1 MSSSPSPTRSHVVIV
16 GGGFGGLYAA
26 KALGKKVISVTVVER
41 RNFHLFQPL
50 LYQVATGG
58 LSPGDISSPLRSV
71 LKRHRKTRIVA
82 SEVVDVRPE
91 DNVLVLGSGNE
102 VSYDYLV
109 IATGMVY
116 NYFGH
121 DDWVGKAP
129 SLKTVEDALE
139 IRKRI
144 FAAFE
149 SAERE
154 EDADKRKAWMRFVII
169 GGGPTGVEMAGAIA
183 ELKQTTLRDEFRQI
197 DSRDAEVILIEASDR
212 MLPAYPPGLSARAV
226 RSLERLGATVL
237 TDTRV
242 EDIDEGG
249 GVTISRPGKDEERIE
264 ARTVVW
270 AAGTKATPFADRLAQ
285 QTGTEQDRA
294 GTRASW
300 NKPFLQGYQTR

>member
-1 MSSSPSPTRSHVVIV
+1 MSSQSPPSSSHVVIV
-16 GGGFGGLYAA
+16 VGGFGGLYAA
-26 KALGKKVISVTVVER
+26 KALGKKGVTVTLVDR

-58 LSPGDISSPLRSV
+58 LSPGDIGSPLRSV
-71 LKRHRKTRIVA
+71 LKRHRKTRVVA
-82 SEVVDVRPE
+82 SEAVDVRPE
-91 DNVLVLGSGNE
+91 DNVLVVGSGDE

-109 IATGMVY
+109 IATGTAY

-121 DDWVGKAP
+121 DDWTEKAP
-129 SLKTVEDALE
+129 SLETLEDALE

-154 EDADKRKAWMRFVII
+154 EDADKRRAWMRFVII

-212 MLPAYPPGLSARAV
+212 VLPTYPPGLS
-226 RSLERLGATVL
+226 
-237 TDTRV
+237 
-242 EDIDEGG
+242 I
-249 GVTISRPGKDEERIE
+249 
-264 ARTVVW
+264 
-270 AAGTKATPFADRLAQ
+270 
-285 QTGTEQDRA
+285 
-294 GTRASW
+294 
-300 NKPFLQGYQTR
+300 